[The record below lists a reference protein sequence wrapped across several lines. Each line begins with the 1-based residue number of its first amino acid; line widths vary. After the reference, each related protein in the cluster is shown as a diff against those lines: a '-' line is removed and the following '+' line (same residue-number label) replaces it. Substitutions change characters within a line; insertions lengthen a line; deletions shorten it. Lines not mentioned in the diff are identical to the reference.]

1 MNRQLEHGVQLR
13 EALLECPPLTEASA
27 QRDDL
32 WLTVQALVCTRHTAV
47 ATPLGSRTPILVTAE
62 NATDELIAA
71 MEWLYARE
79 AQARS
84 LEPLLLYKMLRG
96 VATRGAKGSARCQ
109 QADLLHGLTQVA
121 PGAPVRWTCL
131 DVDAAS

>member
-1 MNRQLEHGVQLR
+1 MNRQLVQGGRLR
-13 EALLECPPLTEASA
+13 VALLACPPLTEPSA

-32 WLTVQALVCTRHTAV
+32 WLAVQAAICTRHTAL
-47 ATPLGSRTPILVTAE
+47 ATPLGSATPILVSAE

-71 MEWLYARE
+71 MEWLYTHEAR
-79 AQARS
+79 ARTI
-84 LEPLLLYKMLRG
+84 EPLLLFRILRG

-109 QADLLHGLTQVA
+109 QADLLHGLTQVS
-121 PGAPVRWTCL
+121 PGDPVRWTCL